1 MPKARRTTEPLEQL
15 EKVIFANPPDE
26 DALKRAARNPALT
39 DELALALLQRRDLA
53 LGITDELAKNGR
65 VLKHRK
71 VRVALVMHPRTPRH
85 VTLPQMR
92 HLFTFDLMQVTLSP
106 HVATD
111 IRMAGDEM
119 LVTRIKTM
127 ASGERL
133 TLARR
138 GSARTSAELLL
149 DTEPRIVTAALNNPR
164 LTEALL
170 VRALAHPKTS
180 KELAQQTSIHEKWS
194 THREVRIALLRH
206 PHTPLSAAIAF
217 TETFSPQFLEDV
229 LSRSALP
236 ENTRFYL
243 LRLAEKRRETQT

>member
-1 MPKARRTTEPLEQL
+1 MPKARRAADDVEILEQ
-15 EKVIFANPPDE
+15 VIFATPLDE
-26 DALKRAARNPALT
+26 DALRRAARNPALT
-39 DELALALLQRRDLA
+39 EELALALLQRRDLP
-53 LGITDELAKNGR
+53 LGVTDELAKNGR

-71 VRVALVMHPRTPRH
+71 VRLALVMHPRAPRH
-85 VTLPQMR
+85 VTLPHMR
-92 HLFTFDLMQVTLSP
+92 HLFTFDVMQVTLSP

-111 IRMAGDEM
+111 IRMAGDEI

-127 ASGERL
+127 AAGERL

-149 DTEPRIVTAALNNPR
+149 DIDPRIVAAALNNPR

-170 VRALAHPKTS
+170 VRALAHPKPS
-180 KELAQQTSIHEKWS
+180 KELAHQASAHEKWS
-194 THREVRIALLRH
+194 THRDVRIALLRH
-206 PHTPLSAAIAF
+206 LHTPLSAAIAF

-243 LRLAEKRRETQT
+243 LKLAEKRRETKR